1 MCKYVIR
8 QIDIN
13 SFLWHMLLHI
23 QCQFTYIPIK
33 QMSMTSKI
41 PRFHTKLQ
49 GNRSSPKWHPMTSK
63 WHNCRNS
70 HCADLHVT
78 WRIRDRPIRPEKVE
92 KGQSKASRCQLQ
104 SGKTELETTRWSL
117 TNLETF
123 YSKIDKSIN
132 FVVDFDC
139 VWSDI

>member
-1 MCKYVIR
+1 MTHVIAHTMSVY
-8 QIDIN
+8 IYSHKTNVDDLKN
-13 SFLWHMLLHI
+13 STI
-23 QCQFTYIPIK
+23 SY
-33 QMSMTSKI
+33 KI
-41 PRFHTKLQ
+41 TE